1 MKFRQNDGQAAGRVG
16 RTGGQPEAATGA
28 ILLNLKK
35 NEHRFIGQ
43 QALARLGPPRL
54 KS

>member
-28 ILLNLKK
+28 IRLNLKK
-35 NEHRFIGQ
+35 MSTV
-43 QALARLGPPRL
+43 L
-54 KS
+54 